1 MQIAWF
7 EYFQILSL
15 ITAIYCWKGLKSCSL
30 LAFIPLLVIVN
41 TTELIAENYRAFG
54 WSSNYRIYNLY
65 LLLSTPFFFYL
76 AGKMLFLTRKE
87 AIIFF
92 IVCILCM
99 VLMCINY
106 GFIQGPLQFNSYSLG
121 LADIM
126 IIVFSSL
133 CLVRLTVFD
142 QEELNFMKEPYFWVN
157 SLNLLS
163 CLIMLVVLGLQS
175 YILINKIEIAN
186 KTLYHAILP
195 AVNAIVYG
203 GYSYAFTLCRTQRAR
218 SSLPL

>member
-1 MQIAWF
+1 MQISWF

-15 ITAIYCWKGLKSCSL
+15 ITAIYCWRGLKTCSL

-41 TTELIAENYRAFG
+41 VAELIAENYLAFG
-54 WSSNYRIYNLY
+54 WSSNYRVYNLY

-87 AIIFF
+87 AVVFV
-92 IVCILCM
+92 IVCFLCM
-99 VLMCINY
+99 VLLCINY
-106 GFIQGPLQFNSYSLG
+106 GFIQGPIQFNSYSLG
-121 LADIM
+121 LVDM
-126 IIVFSSL
+126 LMIVFSSL

-142 QEELNFMKEPYFWVN
+142 QKELNFLREPYFWIN
-157 SLNLLS
+157 SLNLLF
-163 CLIMLVVLGLQS
+163 CLITLVVLGLQS

-195 AVNAIVYG
+195 VVNAIVYG
-203 GYSYAFTLCRTQRAR
+203 GYSYAFILCRTQRAR
-218 SSLPL
+218 SSSLL